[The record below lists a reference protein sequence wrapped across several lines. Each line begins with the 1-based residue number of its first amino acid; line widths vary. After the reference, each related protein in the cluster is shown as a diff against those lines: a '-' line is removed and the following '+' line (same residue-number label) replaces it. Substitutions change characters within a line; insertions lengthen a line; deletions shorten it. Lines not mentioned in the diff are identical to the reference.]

1 MKYLILV
8 LAFLTASG
16 SFAQKYLSKEMAEIE
31 VNRKDAVFSSKKTL
45 LENTSQSSELT
56 IFSQI
61 IEQPAIQ
68 DLLNKQEMVTV
79 FVILDD
85 AFSDLNKK
93 KKQALL
99 SDREKLKKMVAHLS
113 IPGRVDQNGME
124 VAVKKN
130 NGKAWFSTLQG
141 TELTIVSENDKL
153 YIVDPNGKKAAV
165 SATNFF
171 HKNGIFHFIDKR
183 LFLD

>member
-1 MKYLILV
+1 MKYFILFIA
-8 LAFLTASG
+8 LLTASG
-16 SFAQKYLSKEMAEIE
+16 SFGQKYLSKEMAETE
-31 VNRKDAVFSSKKTL
+31 VNWNNTVFSSKKSL
-45 LENTSQSSELT
+45 LENISQSSELS
-56 IFSQI
+56 IFTKI
-61 IEQPAIQ
+61 IESEAIQ
-68 DLLNKQEMVTV
+68 NQLNKQEMVTV
-79 FVILDD
+79 FIMLDE
-85 AFSDLNKK
+85 AFSDLNKRK
-93 KKQALL
+93 REALL
-99 SDREKLKKMVAHLS
+99 SNKEKLEKMVAHLS